1 MKVVILAGGYGSRLS
16 EETTLRP
23 KPMVKIGD
31 KPILWHIMKYYTCY
45 GLNDFII
52 CGGYKVSFI
61 NDYFKKNSSKIIT
74 FNIKKK
80 RFKKYF
86 CKKNKWQVLV
96 VDTGLNTMT
105 GGRLKRVK
113 EILDN
118 DEDKNFC
125 LTYGDGLSDV
135 NLKKLI
141 NFHKKNKKKATVVA
155 VQPPARYGS
164 LKIKKEKVIKF
175 SEKTQNTNSWING
188 GFFVLR
194 KEVIKLIKN
203 DLSVW
208 ERRPLEYLAK
218 KNELIAF
225 KHKKFWMAMDTLRE
239 KKLISKIYKKG
250 NAPWKKW

>member
-1 MKVVILAGGYGSRLS
+1 
-16 EETTLRP
+16 
-23 KPMVKIGD
+23 
-31 KPILWHIMKYYTCY
+31 
-45 GLNDFII
+45 
-52 CGGYKVSFI
+52 
-61 NDYFKKNSSKIIT
+61 
-74 FNIKKK
+74 
-80 RFKKYF
+80 
-86 CKKNKWQVLV
+86 

-155 VQPPARYGS
+155 VQPPARFGS